1 MSWTAI
7 AILAAGAYGLKVGGL
22 ILLGGWRPPTRVASI
37 IPLLPVALLAALV
50 VVQTFADGRE
60 LTLDARAAGMLVA
73 TAAVLLRA
81 PFPVVLV
88 SAAVVTAGL
97 RALA

>member
-1 MSWTAI
+1 MTAS
-7 AILAAGAYGLKVGGL
+7 GALL
-22 ILLGGWRPPTRVASI
+22 I
-37 IPLLPVALLAALV
+37 LAALV
-50 VVQTFADGRE
+50 VVQTFGDGRG

-73 TAAVLLRA
+73 TAAVVLRA

-88 SAAVVTAGL
+88 SAAAVTAGL